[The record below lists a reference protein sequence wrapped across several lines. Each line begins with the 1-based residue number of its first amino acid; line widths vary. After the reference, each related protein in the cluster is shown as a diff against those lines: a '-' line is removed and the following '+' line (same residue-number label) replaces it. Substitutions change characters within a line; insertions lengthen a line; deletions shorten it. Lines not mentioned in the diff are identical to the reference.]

1 MPTIY
6 EYLGITI
13 LLRTNDHAPIH
24 VHAIHG
30 NTEVKIFLYEKNG
43 VIQTIRYETVHGKF
57 SPTKMNDLKAFISK
71 HKYILLYA
79 YEQIKSGAKVKK
91 ITITKRIK

>member
-13 LLRTNDHAPIH
+13 LLRTNDHDPIH
-24 VHAIHG
+24 VHAIYG
-30 NTEVKIFLYEKNG
+30 NAEVKIFLYEKNG
-43 VIQTIRYETVHGKF
+43 VVQTIRYETVQGKL
-57 SPTKMNDLKAFISK
+57 SPSKMNDLKTFISK
-71 HKYILLYA
+71 HKYVILYA
-79 YEQIKSGAKVKK
+79 YEQIRAGAKVKK